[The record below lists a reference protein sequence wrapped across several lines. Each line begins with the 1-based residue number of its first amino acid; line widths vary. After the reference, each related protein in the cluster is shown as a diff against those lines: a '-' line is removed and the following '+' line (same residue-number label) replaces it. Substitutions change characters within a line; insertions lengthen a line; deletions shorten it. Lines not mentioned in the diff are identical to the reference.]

1 MKEIYLVMRH
11 YEGGIDTPVRAFWYH
26 DEAYLFKNNE
36 NERLKKFARKDDYY
50 YITCIFIK

>member
-11 YEGGIDTPVRAFWYH
+11 YEGSIDRPVRAFRNH
-26 DEAYLFKNNE
+26 DEAYLFKDNK

-50 YITCIFIK
+50 YITWIFIK

>member
-11 YEGGIDTPVRAFWYH
+11 YEGSIDRPVRAFWNH
-26 DEAYLFKNNE
+26 DEAYKFKENK

-50 YITCIFIK
+50 YITWIFIK